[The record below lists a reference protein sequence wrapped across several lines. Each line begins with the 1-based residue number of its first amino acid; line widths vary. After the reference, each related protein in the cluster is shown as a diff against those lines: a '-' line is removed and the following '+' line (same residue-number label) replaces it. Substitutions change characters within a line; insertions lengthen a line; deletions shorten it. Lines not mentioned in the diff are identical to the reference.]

1 LSCRYIKLG
10 EVADVKNGYAFKSK
24 DFVDTGIP
32 IIKIKNIT
40 PPNVTLED
48 VQFVS
53 GKIFEETKRFKV
65 EYNDILISMTGSG
78 ANQMSSAVG
87 KIGRVRFQ
95 DTALQNQRVGKIIVK
110 DESKYDSNFLYYFLT
125 QTTVL
130 EFFVFNSTGS
140 ANQANISAK
149 LIKDLLVPDID
160 IKCQKDIATV
170 LSSLD
175 KKIENNNKIIANL
188 ETQAQAIFKSRFVDF
203 EPFQDGQF
211 VESELGMIPE
221 GWEVGKLGNSSL
233 GKLLSSGINDFE
245 NQKIYLA
252 TADVTDS
259 NITNYETKITME
271 DKPSRANMQPIKNSV
286 WFAKMK
292 DSRKLIYVGANDDF
306 LVDEVIFSTGFA
318 GIKAVESSVHYLWTY
333 LLTEDFNTKK
343 NLLSNGT
350 TMQAINNTNINRIKI
365 VIPKNNV
372 LEDFNGLVKPMF
384 ELISSYKNQN
394 LKLAQI
400 RDTLL
405 PKLMSG
411 EIRVGQDDIEEIENL
426 L

>member
-1 LSCRYIKLG
+1 M
-10 EVADVKNGYAFKSK
+10 EF
-24 DFVDTGIP
+24 
-32 IIKIKNIT
+32 KIK
-40 PPNVTLED
+40 D
-48 VQFVS
+48 V
-53 GKIFEETKRFKV
+53 
-65 EYNDILISMTGSG
+65 LINYGSG
-78 ANQMSSAVG
+78 ATPSRKNKDYYKNGTILWLKTKELQDGKIYNTEEKISIEGYKNSNVKIFPENTITIAMYGATVG
-87 KIGRVRFQ
+87 KLGILKR
-95 DTALQNQRVGKIIVK
+95 
-110 DESKYDSNFLYYFLT
+110 EM
-125 QTTVL
+125 TT
-130 EFFVFNSTGS
+130 
-140 ANQANISAK
+140 NQACCNLVVDKNKADYRFLFYYLKHSRRKLVSLANGAAQQNLNMRTILDFPFLKISLPK
-149 LIKDLLVPDID
+149 
-160 IKCQKDIATV
+160 QKQISDV
-170 LSSLD
+170 LASFD
-175 KKIENNNKIIANL
+175 QKIETNNAIIANL
-188 ETQAQAIFKSRFVDF
+188 EAQAQAIFNSWFVNF
-203 EPFQDGQF
+203 EPFQNGEF

>member
-1 LSCRYIKLG
+1 
-10 EVADVKNGYAFKSK
+10 
-24 DFVDTGIP
+24 
-32 IIKIKNIT
+32 
-40 PPNVTLED
+40 
-48 VQFVS
+48 
-53 GKIFEETKRFKV
+53 
-65 EYNDILISMTGSG
+65 
-78 ANQMSSAVG
+78 
-87 KIGRVRFQ
+87 
-95 DTALQNQRVGKIIVK
+95 
-110 DESKYDSNFLYYFLT
+110 
-125 QTTVL
+125 
-130 EFFVFNSTGS
+130 
-140 ANQANISAK
+140 
-149 LIKDLLVPDID
+149 
-160 IKCQKDIATV
+160 
-170 LSSLD
+170 
-175 KKIENNNKIIANL
+175 
-188 ETQAQAIFKSRFVDF
+188 
-203 EPFQDGQF
+203 
-211 VESELGMIPE
+211 MIPE

>member
-1 LSCRYIKLG
+1 MKSNVNYKKLG
-10 EVADVKNGYAFKSK
+10 TIINLKRGFDLPTKDRKHGKFPVVASSSINGYH
-24 DFVDTGIP
+24 
-32 IIKIKNIT
+32 N
-40 PPNVTLED
+40 E
-48 VQFVS
+48 
-53 GKIFEETKRFKV
+53 FKV
-65 EYNDILISMTGSG
+65 QGPGVVIGRSGFLGGAQYIDEDFWPLNTALFVEDFKGNDIKYIYYL
-78 ANQMSSAVG
+78 
-87 KIGRVRFQ
+87 
-95 DTALQNQRVGKIIVK
+95 LKIIDFTK
-110 DESKYDSNFLYYFLT
+110 I
-125 QTTVL
+125 
-130 EFFVFNSTGS
+130 NSGS
-140 ANQANISAK
+140 SVPTLNRNHAHQ
-149 LIKDLLVPDID
+149 LLVPFVELQE
-160 IKCQKDIATV
+160 QKKISKI
-170 LSSLD
+170 LSSFD
-175 KKIENNNKIIANL
+175 QKIETNNAIIANL
-188 ETQAQAIFKSRFVDF
+188 EAQAQAIFKSWFVDF
-203 EPFQDGQF
+203 EPFQDGDF

>member
-1 LSCRYIKLG
+1 MEYKTTKIGNLVDINQRNLSKDMRIEYMYYLDTGNITRNRVDEIKYF
-10 EVADVKNGYAFKSK
+10 DVKKDKIPSRARRIPKEKSILYSTVRPNQEHYGYLDGIDYENLIVSTG
-24 DFVDTGIP
+24 FVVI
-32 IIKIKNIT
+32 
-40 PPNVTLED
+40 D
-48 VQFVS
+48 VY
-53 GKIFEETKRFKV
+53 EE
-65 EYNDILISMTGSG
+65 I
-78 ANQMSSAVG
+78 AN
-87 KIGRVRFQ
+87 
-95 DTALQNQRVGKIIVK
+95 
-110 DESKYDSNFLYYFLT
+110 SKYIYYFLT
-125 QTTVL
+125 QNHITDYLQKIAETSV
-130 EFFVFNSTGS
+130 STYPS
-140 ANQANISAK
+140 
-149 LIKDLLVPDID
+149 IKPSDIEQLSINLPLLSYQNKVVSI
-160 IKCQKDIATV
+160 
-170 LSSLD
+170 LSSFD
-175 KKIENNNKIIANL
+175 KKIETNNKIIENL
-188 ETQAQAIFKSRFVDF
+188 ETQAQAIFKSWFFDF
-203 EPFQDGQF
+203 EPFQNGEF

>member
-221 GWEVGKLGNSSL
+221 GWEVKTLGDFFPVITGKKNANIVIDNGEYPFFTCSQGIFYTDDYSFDANAILLAGNGDFNVKRYN
-233 GKLLSSGINDFE
+233 GKFE
-245 NQKIYLA
+245 AYQRTYI
-252 TADVTDS
+252 
-259 NITNYETKITME
+259 
-271 DKPSRANMQPIKNSV
+271 
-286 WFAKMK
+286 
-292 DSRKLIYVGANDDF
+292 LIPYDEKYVGLLYNLIEFYLPQIVSGHKGSVINYITKGMIEEFKFAVPNDMPAKTLKLFNDYENF
-306 LVDEVIFSTGFA
+306 IAHLKKEV
-318 GIKAVESSVHYLWTY
+318 
-333 LLTEDFNTKK
+333 K
-343 NLLSNGT
+343 NLEIT
-350 TMQAINNTNINRIKI
+350 
-365 VIPKNNV
+365 
-372 LEDFNGLVKPMF
+372 
-384 ELISSYKNQN
+384 
-394 LKLAQI
+394 

>member
-1 LSCRYIKLG
+1 MVYRDDWQNYVFSDAIQINPRETLSKGTICKKVGMVDIQEK
-10 EVADVKNGYAFKSK
+10 EKN
-24 DFVDTGIP
+24 
-32 IIKIKNIT
+32 IKNYCLEEYKSGAKFRQGDTLFARIT
-40 PPNVTLED
+40 PCLENGKISKVNILED
-48 VQFVS
+48 DEIGFGSTEFIVMRSRPGITDSEFVYYLS
-53 GKIFEETKRFKV
+53 LWEEVREPAIK
-65 EYNDILISMTGSG
+65 SMTGTSG
-78 ANQMSSAVG
+78 
-87 KIGRVRFQ
+87 R
-95 DTALQNQRVGKIIVK
+95 QRVQNSIFDQLIIK
-110 DESKYDSNFLYYFLT
+110 LPRLDEQVNIGYFL
-125 QTTVL
+125 
-130 EFFVFNSTGS
+130 
-140 ANQANISAK
+140 
-149 LIKDLLVPDID
+149 
-160 IKCQKDIATV
+160 
-170 LSSLD
+170 SLFD
-175 KKIENNNKIIANL
+175 KKIETNNAIIANL
-188 ETQAQAIFKSRFVDF
+188 EAQAQAIFKSRFVDF

>member
-1 LSCRYIKLG
+1 MEYKDKLSNHLKF
-10 EVADVKNGYAFKSK
+10 KNGKKRPDES
-24 DFVDTGIP
+24 GSIP
-32 IIKIKNIT
+32 VYGGNGVFGNTNLHNASNVII
-40 PPNVTLED
+40 
-48 VQFVS
+48 
-53 GKIFEETKRFKV
+53 
-65 EYNDILISMTGSG
+65 
-78 ANQMSSAVG
+78 
-87 KIGRVRFQ
+87 IGRVGAYCGSVHYCE
-95 DTALQNQRVGKIIVK
+95 DKCWVTDNAISASTI
-110 DESKYDSNFLYYFLT
+110 DENSNILYFYYLLKNLNLNRMQIGTSQPLLT
-125 QTTVL
+125 QTILNNL
-130 EFFVFNSTGS
+130 ETLVWDFNIQNKIT
-140 ANQANISAK
+140 
-149 LIKDLLVPDID
+149 DILNSFD
-160 IKCQKDIATV
+160 Q
-170 LSSLD
+170 
-175 KKIENNNKIIANL
+175 KIETNNKIIENL
-188 ETQAQAIFKSRFVDF
+188 EAQAQAIFKSRFVDF

>member
-1 LSCRYIKLG
+1 MEYKTTKIGNLVDINQRNLSKDMRIEYMYYLDTGNITRNRIDEIKYF
-10 EVADVKNGYAFKSK
+10 DVKKDKIPSRARRIPKEKSILYSTVRPNQEHYGYLDGIDYENLIVSTG
-24 DFVDTGIP
+24 FVVI
-32 IIKIKNIT
+32 
-40 PPNVTLED
+40 D
-48 VQFVS
+48 VY
-53 GKIFEETKRFKV
+53 EE
-65 EYNDILISMTGSG
+65 I
-78 ANQMSSAVG
+78 AN
-87 KIGRVRFQ
+87 
-95 DTALQNQRVGKIIVK
+95 
-110 DESKYDSNFLYYFLT
+110 SKYIYYFLT
-125 QTTVL
+125 QNHITDYLQKIAETSV
-130 EFFVFNSTGS
+130 STYPS
-140 ANQANISAK
+140 
-149 LIKDLLVPDID
+149 IKPSDIEQLSINLPLLSYQNKVVSI
-160 IKCQKDIATV
+160 
-170 LSSLD
+170 LSSFD
-175 KKIENNNKIIANL
+175 KKIENNNAIITNL
-188 ETQAQAIFKSRFVDF
+188 EAQAQAIFKSWFIDF
-203 EPFQDGQF
+203 EPFQDGEF

>member
-1 LSCRYIKLG
+1 MEYKTTKIGNLVDINQRNLSKDMRIEYMYYLDTGNITRNRVDEIKYF
-10 EVADVKNGYAFKSK
+10 DVKKDKIPSRARRIPKEKSILYSTVRPNQEHYGYLDGIDYENLIVSTG
-24 DFVDTGIP
+24 FVVI
-32 IIKIKNIT
+32 
-40 PPNVTLED
+40 D
-48 VQFVS
+48 VY
-53 GKIFEETKRFKV
+53 EE
-65 EYNDILISMTGSG
+65 I
-78 ANQMSSAVG
+78 AN
-87 KIGRVRFQ
+87 
-95 DTALQNQRVGKIIVK
+95 
-110 DESKYDSNFLYYFLT
+110 SKYIYYFLT
-125 QTTVL
+125 QNHITDYLQKIAETSV
-130 EFFVFNSTGS
+130 STYPS
-140 ANQANISAK
+140 
-149 LIKDLLVPDID
+149 IKPSDIEQLSINLPLLSYQNKVVSI
-160 IKCQKDIATV
+160 
-170 LSSLD
+170 LSSFD
-175 KKIENNNKIIANL
+175 KKIETNNKIIENL
-188 ETQAQAIFKSRFVDF
+188 EAQAQAIFKSWFVDF